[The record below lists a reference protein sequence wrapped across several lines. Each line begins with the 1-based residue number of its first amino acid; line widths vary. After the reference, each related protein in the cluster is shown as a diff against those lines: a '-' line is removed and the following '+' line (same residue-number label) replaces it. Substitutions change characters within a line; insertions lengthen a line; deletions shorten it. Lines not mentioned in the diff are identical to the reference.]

1 LGLDVSALVI
11 VYVCFLFSLSV
22 HEAAHAYVTDSCG
35 DPTPRMLGRIT
46 LNPLR
51 HMDIMG
57 TVALPLIMLFNT
69 GGMIMGWAKPVPF
82 NPRNLG
88 NVRRDPMLIALAG
101 PGSNLMLALFT
112 VLVARLLMAL
122 EEAQVIGE
130 LPRLF
135 LLALVYMVVVNV
147 ILLAFNLIPVP
158 PLDGH
163 HILRYF
169 LPPRYEEMLMRIG
182 PYGILIALVV
192 VTMTPFFEYVSRF
205 VMLPLLHLAG
215 LPGLG

>member
-1 LGLDVSALVI
+1 
-11 VYVCFLFSLSV
+11 
-22 HEAAHAYVTDSCG
+22 
-35 DPTPRMLGRIT
+35 
-46 LNPLR
+46 
-51 HMDIMG
+51 
-57 TVALPLIMLFNT
+57 
-69 GGMIMGWAKPVPF
+69 
-82 NPRNLG
+82 
-88 NVRRDPMLIALAG
+88 
-101 PGSNLMLALFT
+101 
-112 VLVARLLMAL
+112 
-122 EEAQVIGE
+122 
-130 LPRLF
+130 